1 MCYITL
7 DSDLLTVDNNIHFF
21 NNWSLEGYCDILPV
35 MASQENRSDWL
46 QLSTVV
52 QKGYIYNATHWW
64 IHLYNV

>member
-7 DSDLLTVDNNIHFF
+7 DSNLLTVDNNIHFF

-35 MASQENRSDWL
+35 MTSQENTSDWL

-52 QKGYIYNATHWW
+52 QKGYI
-64 IHLYNV
+64 